1 MLTKIQINGVAT
13 FKSQTTLETDKKVNL
28 IYGLNGSGKS
38 TICRLLRNP
47 EKAEYSQCQV
57 IGSQGSKIYVFNEDF
72 IRENFYESSLIKGI
86 FSLSKQNKDAEQAIA
101 LAMSQRT
108 TLLAE
113 KEAIESKKLEK
124 SEQLQKEIG
133 SIHEKT
139 FAIKRN
145 HSGGDRVLEFCL
157 EGVMG
162 KKEKLFEQL
171 FGTKKPSEKPDYS
184 VKQLQEEAR
193 LLTGENSTRGETPL
207 PTFLMTANGVETD
220 PIFEKAVVGAH
231 NSNFGDFIN
240 RLRSSDWVR
249 SGITYLD
256 LEAKKPSDCPFCQQP
271 TIDDHFVSEM
281 QSYFDKTYDEQIE
294 KLNEIELQYEA
305 AITSLPQN
313 SDFQTS
319 QFYEPEIGMKCQHL
333 EATLRQNILLIQK
346 KRGTPSLPVTLQ
358 STRIIVEELNALI
371 ASINLKIADHNK
383 KIANKGA
390 AKEGIKS
397 RFWQLMRW
405 EYDQSISYYESLQ
418 SQLKAVNENYSTD
431 VSKVNASL
439 LEIGAN
445 ISEAQ
450 KATVN
455 IDVAI
460 RNINIEL
467 INLGILDFQIRKH
480 NDHLYQLERPGG
492 GTNSFQSL
500 SEGEKMIIALLYFCE
515 LCDGNESADEQ
526 PKDRIVVL
534 DDPVSSMSHIFV
546 FNVGRLLMSRFFK
559 EDKIK
564 QVFVFTHSLYF
575 FYELTDINRD
585 RRQATQALFR
595 VSKSTTGSAVTA
607 MKYEEIQNDYQSYWQ
622 VVNDPGTAPALVAN
636 CMRNIVEYFFGFVEK
651 KDFNN
656 VFQKPALSSNKL
668 QAFNR
673 YMNRESH
680 SFGQNVFDLK
690 EFNYQEFHEGL
701 RLVFDTCGYGEHY
714 KQMAKIK

>member
-47 EKAEYSQCQV
+47 ENVEYAQCQV
-57 IGSQGSKIYVFNEDF
+57 IGRQGRKIYVFNEDF

-113 KEAIESKKLEK
+113 KEVIESTKLEK
-124 SEQLQKEIG
+124 SEQIQKEIS

-139 FAIKRN
+139 FAIKRS

-171 FGTKKPSEKPDYS
+171 LGTKKTSVKPDYS
-184 VKQLQEEAR
+184 VKQLQDEAR
-193 LLTGENSTRGETPL
+193 LLTGENSTREETLL
-207 PTFLMTANGVETD
+207 PTFLMTAHSVETD

-231 NSNFGDFIN
+231 NSNFADFIN
-240 RLRSSDWVR
+240 RLQSSDWVR
-249 SGITYLD
+249 SGLNYLD
-256 LEAKKPSDCPFCQQP
+256 LEAIKPNNCPFCQQP

-281 QSYFDKTYDEQIE
+281 QSYFDKTYDDQIK
-294 KLNEIELQYEA
+294 KLKEIELQYET
-305 AITSLPQN
+305 AITSLPQT
-313 SDFQTS
+313 SYFQTS
-319 QFYEPEIGMKCQHL
+319 QFYEPEIGTKYQQL
-333 EATLRQNILLIQK
+333 EAILRQNILLIQK
-346 KRGTPSLPVTLQ
+346 KRGTPSIPVTLQ
-358 STRIIVEELNALI
+358 STKILVEELNSLVI
-371 ASINLKIADHNK
+371 RINLKIADHNK
-383 KIANKGA
+383 KIANKSA
-390 AKEGIKS
+390 AKDGIKN
-397 RFWQLMRW
+397 RFWELMRW
-405 EYDQSISYYESLQ
+405 EYDQSISYFESLQ
-418 SQLKAVNENYSTD
+418 SQLKTVNDAYSTD
-431 VSKVNASL
+431 LAKVNSTL
-439 LEIGAN
+439 SDVGSC

-450 KATVN
+450 KKTVN

-467 INLGILDFQIRKH
+467 VNLGILDFHIKRH
-480 NDHLYQLERPGG
+480 NDHLYQLERPDG

-515 LCDGNESADEQ
+515 LCEGNESTDEQ

-534 DDPVSSMSHIFV
+534 DDPISSMSHIFV
-546 FNVGRLLMSRFFK
+546 FNVGRLLMSRFFR

-575 FYELTDINRD
+575 FYELTDINKE

-595 VSKSTTGSAVTA
+595 VSKSLTGSTVTS

-622 VVNDPGTAPALVAN
+622 VVNDAGTAPALVAN

-656 VFQKPALSSNKL
+656 VFQKPELSSNKL

-690 EFNYQEFHEGL
+690 EFNYQDFHEGL

>member
-13 FKSQTTLETDKKVNL
+13 FKCQTTLETDKKINL

-47 EKAEYSQCQV
+47 DKAEYAQCQV
-57 IGSQGSKIYVFNEDF
+57 TGSQGSKIYVFNEDF

-113 KEAIESKKLEK
+113 KQAIESKKLEK
-124 SEQLQKEIG
+124 SEQIQKEIG

-171 FGTKKPSEKPDYS
+171 FGTKKPSEKPGYS
-184 VKQLQEEAR
+184 VRQLQEEAR
-193 LLTGENSTRGETPL
+193 LLTGENSTRDETLL
-207 PTFLMTANGVETD
+207 PTFLMTAHSVETD

-240 RLRSSDWVR
+240 RLQSSDWVR
-249 SGITYLD
+249 SGIAYLD
-256 LEAKKPSDCPFCQQP
+256 LDAKKPSDCPFCQQP

-294 KLNEIELQYEA
+294 KLKKIELQYEA
-305 AITSLPQN
+305 AIALFPQN
-313 SDFQTS
+313 SDLQTS
-319 QFYEPEIGMKCQHL
+319 QFYEPEIGTKYQHL
-333 EATLRQNILLIQK
+333 DATLRKNILLIQK

-371 ASINLKIADHNK
+371 ASVNLKIADHNK

-390 AKEGIKS
+390 AKEGIKN

-418 SQLKAVNENYSTD
+418 SQLKTVNENYSTYL
-431 VSKVNASL
+431 SKINVNL
-439 LEIGAN
+439 LKFETH

-450 KATVN
+450 KGTVN

-460 RNINIEL
+460 KNINIEL
-467 INLGILDFQIRKH
+467 INLGILDFEIKKH

-515 LCDGNESADEQ
+515 LCEGNESADEQ

-534 DDPVSSMSHIFV
+534 DDPISSMSHIFV

-559 EDKIK
+559 EDKIT

-595 VSKSTTGSAVTA
+595 VSKSTTGSAVTV

-622 VVNDPGTAPALVAN
+622 VVNDSGTAPALVAN

-656 VFQKPALSSNKL
+656 VFQKPELSSNKL

-690 EFNYQEFHEGL
+690 EFNYQDFHEGL

>member
-1 MLTKIQINGVAT
+1 MLTKIQINSVAT
-13 FKSQTTLETDKKVNL
+13 FKSQTTLETDKKINL

-47 EKAEYSQCQV
+47 DKAEYAQCQV
-57 IGSQGSKIYVFNEDF
+57 IGSPGSKIYVFNEDF

-101 LAMSQRT
+101 LANSQRT

-113 KEAIESKKLEK
+113 KEAIERKKLEK
-124 SEQLQKEIG
+124 SEQIQKEIG

-171 FGTKKPSEKPDYS
+171 FGTKKTSEKPDYS
-184 VKQLQEEAR
+184 VRQLQDEAR
-193 LLTGENSTRGETPL
+193 LLTGENSTRDETLL
-207 PTFLMTANGVETD
+207 PTFMMTAHSVETD
-220 PIFEKAVVGAH
+220 PIFGKAVVGVH

-240 RLRSSDWVR
+240 RLQSSDWVR

-281 QSYFDKTYDEQIE
+281 QTYFDKTYDEQIE
-294 KLNEIELQYEA
+294 KLKEIELQYEA
-305 AITSLPQN
+305 AIASLPQN
-313 SDFQTS
+313 SELQTS
-319 QFYEPEIGMKCQHL
+319 QFYELEIGAKCRHL
-333 EATLRQNILLIQK
+333 AATLRQNILLIQK

-358 STRIIVEELNALI
+358 STKIIVEELNALI
-371 ASINLKIADHNK
+371 ASINLKIADHKK

-390 AKEGIKS
+390 AKDEIKN

-405 EYDQSISYYESLQ
+405 EYDQSISFYESLQ
-418 SQLKAVNENYSTD
+418 SQLKTVNDDYSTEL
-431 VSKVNASL
+431 SKVNTSL
-439 LEIGAN
+439 LEIGAS

-460 RNINIEL
+460 KNINFEL
-467 INLGILDFQIRKH
+467 VNLGILDFQIKKH
-480 NDHLYQLERPGG
+480 NDHLYQLERTGG

-515 LCDGNESADEQ
+515 LCEGKESADEQ

-534 DDPVSSMSHIFV
+534 DDPISSMSHIFV

-575 FYELTDINRD
+575 FYELTDIKKE
-585 RRQATQALFR
+585 RRQETQALFR
-595 VSKSTTGSAVTA
+595 VSKSTLGSAVNA

-622 VVNDPGTAPALVAN
+622 LVNDVGTPPALFAN

-656 VFQKPALSSNKL
+656 VFQKPELSSNKL

-690 EFNYQEFHEGL
+690 EFNYQDFHEGL
-701 RLVFDTCGYGEHY
+701 RLVFDKCGYGEHY

>member
-47 EKAEYSQCQV
+47 DKAEYAQCQV

-86 FSLSKQNKDAEQAIA
+86 FSLSKQNKDAEQAIS

-108 TLLAE
+108 TLLVE
-113 KEAIESKKLEK
+113 KEAIESKKLGK
-124 SEQLQKEIG
+124 SEQIQKEIG

-184 VKQLQEEAR
+184 VRQLQEEAR
-193 LLTGENSTRGETPL
+193 LLTGENSTRDENLL
-207 PTFLMTANGVETD
+207 PTFLMTAHSVEID

-240 RLRSSDWVR
+240 RLQSSDWVR
-249 SGITYLD
+249 SGITYLN
-256 LEAKKPSDCPFCQQP
+256 LGAKKPSDCPFCQQP

-294 KLNEIELQYEA
+294 KLKEIELQYEA
-305 AITSLPQN
+305 AIASLPKI

-319 QFYEPEIGMKCQHL
+319 QFYEPKIGTKCQHL
-333 EATLRQNILLIQK
+333 DATLRQNILLIQK

-390 AKEGIKS
+390 AKEGIKN

-418 SQLKAVNENYSTD
+418 SQLKTVNDNYSID
-431 VSKVNASL
+431 LSKVNANL
-439 LEIGAN
+439 LKIEAH

-467 INLGILDFQIRKH
+467 INLGILDFQIKKH

-515 LCDGNESADEQ
+515 LCEGNESANEQ

-534 DDPVSSMSHIFV
+534 DDPISSMSHIFV

-575 FYELTDINRD
+575 FYELTDINKD

-622 VVNDPGTAPALVAN
+622 VVNDSGTAPALVAN

-656 VFQKPALSSNKL
+656 VFQKPELSSNKL

-690 EFNYQEFHEGL
+690 EFNYQDFHEGL
-701 RLVFDTCGYGEHY
+701 RLIFDTCGYGEHY

>member
-1 MLTKIQINGVAT
+1 MLTKILINGPAT
-13 FKSQTTLETDKKVNL
+13 FKSQTTLETDKKINL

-38 TICRLLRNP
+38 TICRFLRNP
-47 EKAEYSQCQV
+47 DNAEYVQCQA
-57 IGSQGSKIYVFNEDF
+57 IGREGSKIHVFNEDF

-101 LAMSQRT
+101 LATAQRT
-108 TLLAE
+108 KLLAE
-113 KEAIESKKLEK
+113 KEAIEKTKLEK
-124 SEQLQKEIG
+124 SEQIQKDIG

-139 FAIKRN
+139 FAIKRTY
-145 HSGGDRVLEFCL
+145 SGGDRVLEFCL

-171 FGTKKPSEKPDYS
+171 NGTTKPSEKPEYA
-184 VKQLQEEAR
+184 VRQLQDEAR
-193 LLTGENSTRGETPL
+193 LLTGELSTRDELPL
-207 PTFLMTANGVETD
+207 PKFLMAARNVEVD

-231 NSNFGDFIN
+231 NSTFGDFIN
-240 RLRSSDWVR
+240 RLKSSDWVR
-249 SGITYLD
+249 SGLSYLD
-256 LEAKKPSDCPFCQQP
+256 IESKKPMDCPFCQQP
-271 TIDDHFVSEM
+271 TIDDHFLSEM
-281 QSYFDKTYDEQIE
+281 HSYFDKTYDEQIDKIKE
-294 KLNEIELQYEA
+294 AQLQYESSMM
-305 AITSLPQN
+305 SLPQT
-313 SDFQTS
+313 SVFQSS
-319 QFYEPEIGMKCQHL
+319 QFYEPEIGAKCQQL
-333 EATLRQNILLIQK
+333 EATLRQNIFLIQK

-358 STRIIVEELNALI
+358 STEIVVEELNALV
-371 ASINLKIADHNK
+371 SGINLKIADHSRR
-383 KIANKGA
+383 IANKSA
-390 AKEGIKS
+390 AKDEIKKQ
-397 RFWQLMRW
+397 FWQLMRW

-418 SQLKAVNENYSTD
+418 SQLKTVNDACSTD
-431 VSKVNASL
+431 LAKVNSSL
-439 LEIGAN
+439 LEL
-445 ISEAQ
+445 EALITEKQ

-460 RNINIEL
+460 GKINIEL
-467 INLGILDFQIRKH
+467 VNLGILDFKIEKH

-492 GTNSFQSL
+492 GANSFQSL

-515 LCDGNESADEQ
+515 LCEGNEAPDEH
-526 PKDRIVVL
+526 PRDRIVVL
-534 DDPVSSMSHIFV
+534 DDPISSMSHIFV
-546 FNVGRLLMSRFFK
+546 FNVGRLLMSRFFR

-575 FYELTDINRD
+575 FYELTDINKE
-585 RRQATQALFR
+585 RRLATQALFR
-595 VSKSTTGSAVTA
+595 VSKNATGSIVTS

-622 VVNDPGTAPALVAN
+622 VVNDAGTAPALVAN

-656 VFQKPALSSNKL
+656 VFQKPELSSNKL

-690 EFNYQEFHEGL
+690 EFNYKDFQEGL
-701 RLVFDTCGYGEHY
+701 RLVFEACGYGEHY

>member
-1 MLTKIQINGVAT
+1 MLTKIQINSVAT
-13 FKSQTTLETDKKVNL
+13 FKSQTTLETDKKINL

-47 EKAEYSQCQV
+47 DKAEYAQCQV

-113 KEAIESKKLEK
+113 KEAIESKKLEN
-124 SEQLQKEIG
+124 SEQIQKEIS

-162 KKEKLFEQL
+162 KKEKLFDQL
-171 FGTKKPSEKPDYS
+171 FATKKTSEKPDYS
-184 VKQLQEEAR
+184 VRQLQDEAR
-193 LLTGENSTRGETPL
+193 LLTGENSTRDETLL
-207 PTFLMTANGVETD
+207 PTFLMTAHSVETD
-220 PIFEKAVVGAH
+220 PIFGKAVVGAH

-240 RLRSSDWVR
+240 RLKSSDWVR

-256 LEAKKPSDCPFCQQP
+256 LEAKKPNDCPFCQQP

-294 KLNEIELQYEA
+294 KLKEIELQYEV
-305 AITSLPQN
+305 AIASLPQN
-313 SDFQTS
+313 SEFQTS
-319 QFYEPEIGMKCQHL
+319 QFYELEIGTKCQHL
-333 EATLRQNILLIQK
+333 AATLRQNILLIQK

-358 STRIIVEELNALI
+358 STKIIVEELNALI
-371 ASINLKIADHNK
+371 ASINLKIADHKK

-390 AKEGIKS
+390 AKDEIKN

-405 EYDQSISYYESLQ
+405 EYDQSISFYESLQ
-418 SQLKAVNENYSTD
+418 SQLKTVNDDYSTKL
-431 VSKVNASL
+431 SKVNASL
-439 LEIGAN
+439 LEIGAS

-460 RNINIEL
+460 KNINFEL
-467 INLGILDFQIRKH
+467 VNLGILDFQIKKH
-480 NDHLYQLERPGG
+480 NDHLYQLERTGG

-515 LCDGNESADEQ
+515 LCEGKESADEQ

-534 DDPVSSMSHIFV
+534 DDPISSMSHIFV

-575 FYELTDINRD
+575 FYELTDIKKE
-585 RRQATQALFR
+585 RRQETQALFR
-595 VSKSTTGSAVTA
+595 VSKSTLGSAVNA

-622 VVNDPGTAPALVAN
+622 LVNDVGTHPALVAN

-656 VFQKPALSSNKL
+656 VFQKPELSSNKL

-690 EFNYQEFHEGL
+690 EFNYQDFHEGL

>member
-1 MLTKIQINGVAT
+1 MLTKILIDGPAT

-38 TICRLLRNP
+38 TICRFLRNP
-47 EKAEYSQCQV
+47 EISEHAQCQMT
-57 IGSQGSKIYVFNEDF
+57 GREGSKIYVFNEDF

-101 LAMSQRT
+101 LATSQRT

-113 KEAIESKKLEK
+113 KGTIESVKLEK
-124 SEQLQKEIG
+124 SEQIQKEIA

-139 FAIKRN
+139 FAIKRTY
-145 HSGGDRVLEFCL
+145 SGGDRVLEFCL

-171 FGTKKPSEKPDYS
+171 NGTIKPSEKPEYS
-184 VKQLQEEAR
+184 VKQLQDEAR
-193 LLTGENSTRGETPL
+193 LLTGDNSTRDETPL
-207 PTFLMTANGVETD
+207 PTFLMTAHSVESD

-231 NSNFGDFIN
+231 NSTFGDFIN
-240 RLRSSDWVR
+240 RLHSSDWVR
-249 SGITYLD
+249 SGLTFLN
-256 LEAKKPSDCPFCQQP
+256 LEAKKPMDCPFCQQP

-281 QSYFDKTYDEQIE
+281 QSYFDETYDEQIE
-294 KLNEIELQYEA
+294 QIKDAELQYETA
-305 AITSLPQN
+305 MMSLPQI
-313 SDFQTS
+313 SVFQSS
-319 QFYEPEIGMKCQHL
+319 QFYEPEVGTKRQQL

-346 KRGTPSLPVTLQ
+346 KRGTPSIPVTLK
-358 STRIIVEELNALI
+358 STETIVEELNTLAS
-371 ASINLKIADHNK
+371 SINLKIANHNR
-383 KIANKGA
+383 KIANKSA
-390 AKEGIKS
+390 AKDGIKKQ
-397 RFWQLMRW
+397 FWQLMRW

-418 SQLKAVNENYSTD
+418 GQLKTVNDAYSTD
-431 VSKVNASL
+431 LAKVNTSL
-439 LEIGAN
+439 VELESRIT
-445 ISEAQ
+445 ETQ

-460 RNINIEL
+460 GKINIEL
-467 INLGILDFQIRKH
+467 VNLGILDFHIKKH
-480 NDHLYQLERPGG
+480 DDHLYQLERPGG

-515 LCDGNESADEQ
+515 LCEGNESPDEQ

-534 DDPVSSMSHIFV
+534 DDPISSMSHIFV

-559 EDKIK
+559 EEKIK

-575 FYELTDINRD
+575 FYELTDIKKD
-585 RRQATQALFR
+585 RRDKDQALFR
-595 VSKSTTGSAVTA
+595 VSKNATGSTITP

-622 VVNDPGTAPALVAN
+622 IVNDAGTTPALLAN

-656 VFQKPALSSNKL
+656 VFQKPELSTNKL

-690 EFNYQEFHEGL
+690 EFNYQNFHDGL
-701 RLVFDTCGYGEHY
+701 RLVFETCGYGEHY

>member
-47 EKAEYSQCQV
+47 DKAEYAQCQLT
-57 IGSQGSKIYVFNEDF
+57 GSQGSKIYVFNEDF

-108 TLLAE
+108 KLLAE
-113 KEAIESKKLEK
+113 KDAIERKKQEK
-124 SEQLQKEIG
+124 SQQIQKEIG
-133 SIHEKT
+133 LIHEKT

-157 EGVMG
+157 DGVMG

-171 FGTKKPSEKPDYS
+171 FGTKKSSEKPDYS
-184 VKQLQEEAR
+184 VKQLQEEVR
-193 LLTGENSTRGETPL
+193 LLTGENSTRDETLL
-207 PTFLMTANGVETD
+207 PTFLMTTHSVETD

-240 RLRSSDWVR
+240 RLQNSDWVR
-249 SGITYLD
+249 SGFTYLD

-281 QSYFDKTYDEQIE
+281 QSYFDKTYDEQIA
-294 KLNEIELQYEA
+294 KLKEIELQYEST
-305 AITSLPQN
+305 ITSLPLN

-319 QFYEPEIGMKCQHL
+319 QFYDPEIGTKYQHL

-346 KRGTPSLPVTLQ
+346 KRSTPSLPVTLQ

-371 ASINLKIADHNK
+371 VSINLKIADHNK

-390 AKEGIKS
+390 AKEGIKN

-418 SQLKAVNENYSTD
+418 SQLKTANDNYSTD
-431 VSKVNASL
+431 ISKVNASL
-439 LEIGAN
+439 LKIEAH

-460 RNINIEL
+460 GNINTEL
-467 INLGILDFQIRKH
+467 INLGILDFEIQKH
-480 NDHLYQLERPGG
+480 NDHLYQLKRPGG

-515 LCDGNESADEQ
+515 LCEGNESADEH
-526 PKDRIVVL
+526 PRDRIVVL
-534 DDPVSSMSHIFV
+534 DDPISSMSHIFV
-546 FNVGRLLMSRFFK
+546 FNVGRLLMSRFFR
-559 EDKIK
+559 EDKIS

-575 FYELTDINRD
+575 FYELTDINKE
-585 RRQATQALFR
+585 RRQASQALFR
-595 VSKSTTGSAVTA
+595 VSKSTTGSSVTA

-656 VFQKPALSSNKL
+656 VFQKPGLSSNKL

-690 EFNYQEFHEGL
+690 EFNYQDFQEGL

>member
-1 MLTKIQINGVAT
+1 MLTKILINGSAT
-13 FKSQTTLETDKKVNL
+13 FKSQTTLETDKKINL

-38 TICRLLRNP
+38 TICRFLRNP
-47 EKAEYSQCQV
+47 DNAEYAQCQT
-57 IGSQGSKIYVFNEDF
+57 IGHEGNKIYVFNEDF

-101 LAMSQRT
+101 LATSQRT

-113 KEAIESKKLEK
+113 KDAVENTKLEK
-124 SEQLQKEIG
+124 SEQIQNEIG

-139 FAIKRN
+139 FAIKRTY
-145 HSGGDRVLEFCL
+145 SGGDRVLEFCL
-157 EGVMG
+157 DGVMG

-171 FGTKKPSEKPDYS
+171 NVTKKPSEKPEYS
-184 VKQLQEEAR
+184 VKQLQDEAR
-193 LLTGENSTRGETPL
+193 LLTGDNSTRDETPL
-207 PTFLMTANGVETD
+207 PLFLMTAHSVEID

-231 NSNFGDFIN
+231 NSTFGDFIN
-240 RLRSSDWVR
+240 RLHSSDWVR
-249 SGITYLD
+249 SGRTYLD
-256 LEAKKPSDCPFCQQP
+256 LGAKKPMDCPFCQQP

-294 KLNEIELQYEA
+294 KLEEAELQYEA
-305 AITSLPQN
+305 AMMSLPQT
-313 SDFQTS
+313 SVFETS
-319 QFYEPEIGMKCQHL
+319 QFYEPEIGTKCQQL

-346 KRGTPSLPVTLQ
+346 KRGTPSLPITLQ
-358 STRIIVEELNALI
+358 STETIVEELNELAS
-371 ASINLKIADHNK
+371 SINLKIADHNR
-383 KIANKGA
+383 KIANKSA
-390 AKEGIKS
+390 AMDGIKKQ
-397 RFWQLMRW
+397 FWQLMRW
-405 EYDQSISYYESLQ
+405 EYDQSIFYYESLQ
-418 SQLKAVNENYSTD
+418 SQLKTANDAYSKD
-431 VSKVNASL
+431 LAKVNSSL
-439 LEIGAN
+439 LELESRIT
-445 ISEAQ
+445 ETQ
-450 KATVN
+450 KVTVN

-460 RNINIEL
+460 GKINIEL
-467 INLGILDFQIRKH
+467 VNLGILDFYIKKH
-480 NDHLYQLERPGG
+480 NDHLYQLERPSG

-515 LCDGNESADEQ
+515 LCEGSESPDEQ
-526 PKDRIVVL
+526 PKGRIVVL
-534 DDPVSSMSHIFV
+534 DDPISSMSHIFV
-546 FNVGRLLMSRFFK
+546 FNVGRLLMSRFFR
-559 EDKIK
+559 EEKIK

-575 FYELTDINRD
+575 FYELTDINKE

-595 VSKSTTGSAVTA
+595 VSKNATGSTVTS

-622 VVNDPGTAPALVAN
+622 VVNDVGTAPALVAN

-656 VFQKPALSSNKL
+656 VFQKPELSSNKL

-690 EFNYQEFHEGL
+690 EFNYQDFHEGL
-701 RLVFDTCGYGEHY
+701 RLIFEACGYGEHY

>member
-47 EKAEYSQCQV
+47 EKAEYAQCQV

-113 KEAIESKKLEK
+113 KEAIESEKLEK

-133 SIHEKT
+133 SIYEKT
-139 FAIKRN
+139 FAIKRD

-184 VKQLQEEAR
+184 VRQLQEEAR
-193 LLTGENSTRGETPL
+193 LLTGENSTRDETLL
-207 PTFLMTANGVETD
+207 PTFLMTAHSVETD
-220 PIFEKAVVGAH
+220 PIFEKSVVGAH

-240 RLRSSDWVR
+240 RLQSSDWVR

-281 QSYFDKTYDEQIE
+281 QSYFDKTYDEQLE
-294 KLNEIELQYEA
+294 KLKAIELQYEA
-305 AITSLPQN
+305 AINSLPQN
-313 SDFQTS
+313 SDFQMS
-319 QFYEPEIGMKCQHL
+319 QFYEPEIGTKCQHL
-333 EATLRQNILLIQK
+333 QATLRQNILLIQK

-358 STRIIVEELNALI
+358 STTIILEELNTLI
-371 ASINLKIADHNK
+371 SGINLKIADHNK

-390 AKEGIKS
+390 AKDGIKN

-418 SQLKAVNENYSTD
+418 SQLKTVNENYSTD
-431 VSKVNASL
+431 LSKVNASL
-439 LEIGAN
+439 LEIGTH

-460 RNINIEL
+460 RNINTEL
-467 INLGILDFQIRKH
+467 TNLGILDFQIKKH
-480 NDHLYQLERPGG
+480 DDHLY
-492 GTNSFQSL
+492 
-500 SEGEKMIIALLYFCE
+500 
-515 LCDGNESADEQ
+515 
-526 PKDRIVVL
+526 
-534 DDPVSSMSHIFV
+534 
-546 FNVGRLLMSRFFK
+546 
-559 EDKIK
+559 
-564 QVFVFTHSLYF
+564 
-575 FYELTDINRD
+575 
-585 RRQATQALFR
+585 
-595 VSKSTTGSAVTA
+595 
-607 MKYEEIQNDYQSYWQ
+607 
-622 VVNDPGTAPALVAN
+622 
-636 CMRNIVEYFFGFVEK
+636 
-651 KDFNN
+651 
-656 VFQKPALSSNKL
+656 
-668 QAFNR
+668 
-673 YMNRESH
+673 
-680 SFGQNVFDLK
+680 
-690 EFNYQEFHEGL
+690 
-701 RLVFDTCGYGEHY
+701 
-714 KQMAKIK
+714 